1 MLELHF
7 SLSSNFLFLA
17 LWQNNQCLI
26 SKQKENTR
34 LHSENFLVHLR
45 QLLVECHC
53 SLRAV
58 NKIYFTSLPSG
69 QTGLRI
75 SLAFLAT
82 LQILNPSVKIYQL
95 NTLLLQAGDT
105 SCLSL
110 LTIDS
115 RASKYHVAV
124 YQEKKTLLLAQ
135 VISREKLKK
144 LSQDFPDFPLYQDF
158 HQTDFLVN
166 FQKLK
171 NNLVLLREIKEISVA
186 TI

>member
-26 SKQKENTR
+26 SKQKENAR
-34 LHSENFLVHLR
+34 LHSENFLIHLQR
-45 QLLVECHC
+45 LLAECHY

-58 NKIYFTSLPSG
+58 GKVYFTSLPSG

-82 LQILNPSVKIYQL
+82 LQVLNPCVKIYQL
-95 NTLLLQAGDT
+95 NTLLLQAGDAN
-105 SCLSL
+105 CLSL
-110 LTIDS
+110 LTIDKQ
-115 RASKYHVAV
+115 ASKYYVAV
-124 YQEKKTLLLAQ
+124 YQEKKPLFTTRI
-135 VISREKLKK
+135 ISKENLRK
-144 LSQDFPDFPLYQDF
+144 LSQGFADFPLYQDF

-171 NNLVLLREIKEISVA
+171 NDFVLLRKIKEISIA